1 MPVSVH
7 NPVVYESWNPFN
19 ASSGSPTQSISK
31 RQYRLAHQA
40 LCITHIDFEQR
51 LVIGFTQLVIWPTT
65 STLRRI
71 HINCRQCRIHR
82 ILLEI
87 ADNEPAG
94 FENGRKGRNSGWVIP
109 KAKLLPSPTD
119 LPILYTDPT
128 LEICE
133 RDIKLRT
140 LDSFERRYASVVAS
154 TDPDEDAGEVTV
166 RLPSDFWPLVSQKF
180 PFIITI
186 EFSLNKPKS
195 GFYFVVPEGEG
206 SLSERG
212 VHAFTACTPNCS
224 RLWFPCIDCSEP
236 CTWKIEVTVFEDLVA
251 VAPGELIDA
260 PYYTE
265 DLTHK
270 TYHFFVSQPVAA
282 PYIGLAVGAF
292 EIFPDPRLSNG
303 ATHFCP
309 SELLPLL
316 QHTISPLSEIIEYYE
331 SILASQYPFS
341 TIKCVFV
348 DCAFSK
354 FQSFASLII
363 LSVDLLHSPRVIDQ
377 AIETRK
383 VLSLAVAHQFFGCF
397 LIMETWCDAWLT
409 FGLAGY
415 LSGLYQK
422 RVFGNNEYRKMVFDE
437 MHFVSKFEN
446 MRYGVVLDPS
456 KLTSKP
462 TYFDLSSSHLISP
475 DYLSAYKKK
484 SHLVIRML
492 ELRLGHP
499 VLLQVL
505 NKLLVLARLSTK
517 SILSVSVENQIPSVG
532 LDGCERN
539 KDDSIPTGSNSQP
552 QHNLTVPPCLSDE
565 HRTNILLSTASFRR
579 VISMVTGQDIRNFL
593 NQWACHAGHVRL
605 FAKFHFN
612 RKRNV
617 VELELKQDLQSR
629 GTLNYT
635 GPITVM
641 LQELDGAFMHTFKL
655 EEGRMSR
662 DLPCHSKSRK
672 HRKKKISLA
681 NGDEVDMDL
690 ARIDPESPLLWLRI
704 DPDLAIIH
712 DIRVDQPDF
721 MWHLMLAHDRD
732 CLGQLEAVNSLRD
745 FSSPETRHVLSNV
758 ILNEKIFYH
767 VRMEAC
773 FTLCHVVNELS
784 ALSNNPA
791 ATSAAV
797 TSCLLPMFWQLF
809 SSPAARGLIRQ
820 NNFTNLQHYFLQRA
834 MIKALSTLRV
844 QQVCP
849 HEVLIFLS
857 DLLKHNDNSRNPY
870 SDGYYLADLVKA
882 MKDTLTPAIIVRGVM
897 SASTLP
903 FEARTVIEEVSHLL
917 NLETETISYKGTVTV
932 VCLAAIRRL
941 QRLGFLP
948 IDPSLF
954 YQYALSKY
962 YCDIRLAAIEAI
974 VDYIRGERDQSALDW
989 LFSNII
995 EREDVSDASYVRLRF
1010 ETVQLLLRIPPFQR
1024 GETGSRL
1031 DTPQLVERLWTLI
1044 NYGCTGDPRLRCAVA
1059 ELYYTLYGNRRP
1071 TCLPLPDGVLLVRVK
1086 EGRSLLN
1093 LSDSNSR
1100 ASELDYIDELSKY
1113 KSECLGRGMPLS
1125 KMHEEYEELEVGY
1138 SECEKLHPNNLKF
1151 ERDSIIRP
1159 TGSELTPQFELKR
1172 SRTGNFSDINDS
1184 SNVFKRRTERLSDD
1198 DDDR

>member
-1 MPVSVH
+1 M
-7 NPVVYESWNPFN
+7 
-19 ASSGSPTQSISK
+19 
-31 RQYRLAHQA
+31 
-40 LCITHIDFEQR
+40 
-51 LVIGFTQLVIWPTT
+51 
-65 STLRRI
+65 
-71 HINCRQCRIHR
+71 
-82 ILLEI
+82 
-87 ADNEPAG
+87 
-94 FENGRKGRNSGWVIP
+94 
-109 KAKLLPSPTD
+109 
-119 LPILYTDPT
+119 
-128 LEICE
+128 
-133 RDIKLRT
+133 
-140 LDSFERRYASVVAS
+140 S

-166 RLPSDFWPLVSQKF
+166 RLPSDFWPLISQKS
-180 PFIITI
+180 PFILTI

-195 GFYFVVPEGEG
+195 GFYFVVPDGEG

-212 VHAFTACTPNCS
+212 VHAFTAFTPNCS

-270 TYHFFVSQPVAA
+270 TYHFYVSQPVSA
-282 PYIGLAVGAF
+282 PCIGLAVGAF

-309 SELLPLL
+309 NGLLNLL
-316 QHTISPLSEIIEYYE
+316 QYTISPLSEMIEYYE

-354 FQSFASLII
+354 CQSFASLII
-363 LSVDLLHSPRVIDQ
+363 LSLDLLHSPRVIDQ

-383 VLSLAVAHQFFGCF
+383 ILSLAVAHQFFGCF

-409 FGLAGY
+409 YGLAGY

-422 RVFGNNEYRKMVFDE
+422 RVFGNNEYRKIVLDE
-437 MHFVSKFEN
+437 MHFVTEFEN
-446 MRYGVVLDPS
+446 MRYGIVLDPS
-456 KLTSKP
+456 KLTSKL
-462 TYFDLSSSHLISP
+462 TYFDLSSSH
-475 DYLSAYKKK
+475 
-484 SHLVIRML
+484 
-492 ELRLGHP
+492 
-499 VLLQVL
+499 
-505 NKLLVLARLSTK
+505 
-517 SILSVSVENQIPSVG
+517 
-532 LDGCERN
+532 
-539 KDDSIPTGSNSQP
+539 
-552 QHNLTVPPCLSDE
+552 
-565 HRTNILLSTASFRR
+565 
-579 VISMVTGQDIRNFL
+579 
-593 NQWACHAGHVRL
+593 
-605 FAKFHFN
+605 
-612 RKRNV
+612 
-617 VELELKQDLQSR
+617 DLQSR

-641 LQELDGAFMHTFKL
+641 LQELDGAFIHTFKL

-712 DIRVDQPDF
+712 DIHVDQPDF

-732 CLGQLEAVNSLRD
+732 CLGQLEAVNALKD
-745 FSSPETRHVLSNV
+745 FASPETRHVLSNI
-758 ILNEKIFYH
+758 ILNDRIFYH

-784 ALSNNPA
+784 TLSNNPTA
-791 ATSAAV
+791 ASATV

-820 NNFTNLQHYFLQRA
+820 NNFSNLQLYFLQRA
-834 MIKALSTLRV
+834 MVKALSTLRV

-849 HEVLIFLS
+849 HDILIFIS
-857 DLLKHNDNSRNPY
+857 DLLRHNDNSRNPY
-870 SDGYYLADLVKA
+870 SDSYYLADLVKA

-954 YQYALSKY
+954 YQYALSNF
-962 YCDIRLAAIEAI
+962 YCDIRVAAIEAV

-995 EREDVSDASYVRLRF
+995 EREDASDASYVRLRF
-1010 ETVQLLLRIPPFQR
+1010 EAVQLLLRMPPFQR
-1024 GETGSRL
+1024 GESGSRL
-1031 DTPQLVERLWTLI
+1031 DTPQLVERLWTLM

-1071 TCLPLPDGVLLVRVK
+1071 TCLPLPEGVLLVRVK
-1086 EGRSLLN
+1086 EGRSVLN
-1093 LSDSNSR
+1093 ISENNSK
-1100 ASELDYIDELSKY
+1100 ASEIDYTDELNKY
-1113 KSECLGRGMPLS
+1113 KSECFGRGIPLS
-1125 KMHEEYEELEVGY
+1125 KMHPEYEELEDNY
-1138 SECEKLHPNNLKF
+1138 SECEMLHANTMKL
-1151 ERDSIIRP
+1151 ERDSIQRP
-1159 TGSELTPQFELKR
+1159 TVSEFNPQFDLKR
-1172 SRTGNFSDINDS
+1172 SRIGNFSELNDS
-1184 SNVFKRRTERLSDD
+1184 SNTFKRRTERLSDD
-1198 DDDR
+1198 EDD

>member
-1 MPVSVH
+1 MNEP
-7 NPVVYESWNPFN
+7 WNLFN
-19 ASSGSPTQSISK
+19 TSPGSPTQPISK
-31 RQYRLAHQA
+31 RQYRLAHQT

-51 LVIGFTQLVIWPTT
+51 LIVGFTQLVIWPITP
-65 STLRRI
+65 TLRRI

-82 ILLEI
+82 ILLEA
-87 ADNEPAG
+87 ADSESA
-94 FENGRKGRNSGWVIP
+94 EYESDRKGRSSGWGIS
-109 KAKLLPSPTD
+109 KTKLIPSPTD

-140 LDSFERRYASVVAS
+140 LDSFERRYTSVVMS

-166 RLPSDFWPLVSQKF
+166 RLPSDFWPLISQKS

-195 GFYFVVPEGEG
+195 GFYFVVPDGEG

-212 VHAFTACTPNCS
+212 VHAFTAFTPNCS

-270 TYHFFVSQPVAA
+270 TYHFYVSQPVSA
-282 PYIGLAVGAF
+282 PCIGLAVGAF
-292 EIFPDPRLSNG
+292 EIFPDPRLTNG

-309 SELLPLL
+309 NGLLNLL
-316 QHTISPLSEIIEYYE
+316 QYTISPLSEMIEYYE

-354 FQSFASLII
+354 CQSFASLII
-363 LSVDLLHSPRVIDQ
+363 LSLDLLHSPRVIDQ

-383 VLSLAVAHQFFGCF
+383 ILSLAVAHQFFGCF
-397 LIMETWCDAWLT
+397 LIMETWCDVWLT
-409 FGLAGY
+409 YGLAGY

-422 RVFGNNEYRKMVFDE
+422 RVFGNNEYRKIVLDE
-437 MHFVSKFEN
+437 MHFVTEFEN
-446 MRYGVVLDPS
+446 MRYGIVLDPS
-456 KLTSKP
+456 KLTSKL
-462 TYFDLSSSHLISP
+462 TYFDLSSSH
-475 DYLSAYKKK
+475 
-484 SHLVIRML
+484 
-492 ELRLGHP
+492 
-499 VLLQVL
+499 
-505 NKLLVLARLSTK
+505 
-517 SILSVSVENQIPSVG
+517 
-532 LDGCERN
+532 
-539 KDDSIPTGSNSQP
+539 
-552 QHNLTVPPCLSDE
+552 
-565 HRTNILLSTASFRR
+565 
-579 VISMVTGQDIRNFL
+579 
-593 NQWACHAGHVRL
+593 
-605 FAKFHFN
+605 
-612 RKRNV
+612 
-617 VELELKQDLQSR
+617 DLQSR

-641 LQELDGAFMHTFKL
+641 LQELDGAFIHTFKL

-712 DIRVDQPDF
+712 DIHVDQPDF

-732 CLGQLEAVNSLRD
+732 CLGQLEAVNALKD
-745 FSSPETRHVLSNV
+745 FASPETRHVLSNI
-758 ILNEKIFYH
+758 ILNDRIFYR

-784 ALSNNPA
+784 TLSNNPTA
-791 ATSAAV
+791 ASATV

-820 NNFTNLQHYFLQRA
+820 NNFSNLQLYFLQRA
-834 MIKALSTLRV
+834 MVKALSTLRV

-849 HEVLIFLS
+849 HDILIFIS
-857 DLLKHNDNSRNPY
+857 DLLRHNDNSRNPY
-870 SDGYYLADLVKA
+870 SDSYYLADLVKA

-954 YQYALSKY
+954 YQYALSNF
-962 YCDIRLAAIEAI
+962 YCDIRVAAIEAV

-995 EREDVSDASYVRLRF
+995 EREDASDASYVRLRF
-1010 ETVQLLLRIPPFQR
+1010 EAVQLLLRMPPFQR
-1024 GETGSRL
+1024 GESGSRL
-1031 DTPQLVERLWTLI
+1031 DTPQLVERLWTLM

-1071 TCLPLPDGVLLVRVK
+1071 TCLPLPEGVLLVRVK
-1086 EGRSLLN
+1086 EGRSVLN
-1093 LSDSNSR
+1093 ISENNSKT
-1100 ASELDYIDELSKY
+1100 SEIDCTDELNKY
-1113 KSECLGRGMPLS
+1113 KSECFGRGIPLS
-1125 KMHEEYEELEVGY
+1125 KMHIEYEELDDNY
-1138 SECEKLHPNNLKF
+1138 SECEMLHANTMKL
-1151 ERDSIIRP
+1151 ERDSIQRP
-1159 TGSELTPQFELKR
+1159 TVSEFNPQFDLKR
-1172 SRTGNFSDINDS
+1172 SRTGNFSELNDS
-1184 SNVFKRRTERLSDD
+1184 SNTFKRRTERLSDD
-1198 DDDR
+1198 EDD

>member
-1 MPVSVH
+1 MNEP
-7 NPVVYESWNPFN
+7 WNLFN
-19 ASSGSPTQSISK
+19 TSPGSPTQPISK
-31 RQYRLAHQA
+31 RQYRLAHQT

-51 LVIGFTQLVIWPTT
+51 LIVGFTQLVIWPITP
-65 STLRRI
+65 TLRRI

-82 ILLEI
+82 ILLEA
-87 ADNEPAG
+87 ADSESA
-94 FENGRKGRNSGWVIP
+94 EYESDRKGRSSGWGIS
-109 KAKLLPSPTD
+109 KTKLIPSPTD

-140 LDSFERRYASVVAS
+140 LDSFERRYTSVVMS

-166 RLPSDFWPLVSQKF
+166 RLPSDFWPLISQKS

-195 GFYFVVPEGEG
+195 GFYFVVPDGEG

-212 VHAFTACTPNCS
+212 VHAFTAFTPNCS

-270 TYHFFVSQPVAA
+270 TYHFYVSQPVSA
-282 PYIGLAVGAF
+282 PCIGLAVGAF
-292 EIFPDPRLSNG
+292 EIFPDPRLTNG

-309 SELLPLL
+309 NGLLNLL
-316 QHTISPLSEIIEYYE
+316 QYTISPLSEMIEYYE

-354 FQSFASLII
+354 CQSFASLII
-363 LSVDLLHSPRVIDQ
+363 LSLDLLHSPRVIDQ

-383 VLSLAVAHQFFGCF
+383 ILSLAVAHQFFGCF
-397 LIMETWCDAWLT
+397 LIMETWCDVWLT
-409 FGLAGY
+409 YGLAGY

-422 RVFGNNEYRKMVFDE
+422 RVFGNNEYRKIVLDE
-437 MHFVSKFEN
+437 MHFVTEFEN
-446 MRYGVVLDPS
+446 MRYGIVLDPS
-456 KLTSKP
+456 KLTSKL

-492 ELRLGHP
+492 ELRLGQP

-517 SILSVSVENQIPSVG
+517 SILSSTDRNQSLSVGSDGCGRNEGDSVSV
-532 LDGCERN
+532 
-539 KDDSIPTGSNSQP
+539 TSNTQP
-552 QHNLTVPPCLSDE
+552 QQNPTVPPCMSDE
-565 HRTNILLSTASFRR
+565 HRANILLSTASFRR
-579 VISMVTGQDIRNFL
+579 IISMVTGQDIRNFL
-593 NQWACHAGHVRL
+593 NQWACHAGHVRI

-641 LQELDGAFMHTFKL
+641 LQELDGAFIHTFKL

-712 DIRVDQPDF
+712 DIHVDQPDF

-732 CLGQLEAVNSLRD
+732 CLGQLEAVNALKD
-745 FSSPETRHVLSNV
+745 FASPETRHVLSNI
-758 ILNEKIFYH
+758 ILNDRIFYR

-784 ALSNNPA
+784 TLSNNPTA
-791 ATSAAV
+791 ASATV

-820 NNFTNLQHYFLQRA
+820 NNFSNLQLYFLQRA
-834 MIKALSTLRV
+834 MVKALSTLRV

-849 HEVLIFLS
+849 HDILIFIS
-857 DLLKHNDNSRNPY
+857 DLLRHNDNSRNPY
-870 SDGYYLADLVKA
+870 SDSYYLADLVKA

-954 YQYALSKY
+954 YQYALSNF
-962 YCDIRLAAIEAI
+962 YCDIRVAAIEAV

-995 EREDVSDASYVRLRF
+995 EREDASDASYVRLRF
-1010 ETVQLLLRIPPFQR
+1010 EAVQLLLRMPPFQR
-1024 GETGSRL
+1024 GESGSRL
-1031 DTPQLVERLWTLI
+1031 DTPQLVERLWTLM

-1071 TCLPLPDGVLLVRVK
+1071 TCLPLPEGVLLVRVK
-1086 EGRSLLN
+1086 EGRSVLN
-1093 LSDSNSR
+1093 ISENNSKT
-1100 ASELDYIDELSKY
+1100 SEIDCTDELNKY
-1113 KSECLGRGMPLS
+1113 KSECFGRGIPLS
-1125 KMHEEYEELEVGY
+1125 KMHIEYEELDDNY
-1138 SECEKLHPNNLKF
+1138 SECEMLHANTMKL
-1151 ERDSIIRP
+1151 ERDSIQRP
-1159 TGSELTPQFELKR
+1159 TVSEFNPQFDLKR
-1172 SRTGNFSDINDS
+1172 SRTGNFSELNDS
-1184 SNVFKRRTERLSDD
+1184 SNTFKRRTERLSDD
-1198 DDDR
+1198 EDD

>member
-1 MPVSVH
+1 MNEP
-7 NPVVYESWNPFN
+7 WNLFN
-19 ASSGSPTQSISK
+19 TSPGSPTQPISK
-31 RQYRLAHQA
+31 RQYRLAHQT

-51 LVIGFTQLVIWPTT
+51 LIVGFTQLVIWPITP
-65 STLRRI
+65 TLRRI

-82 ILLEI
+82 ILLEA
-87 ADNEPAG
+87 ADNESAE
-94 FENGRKGRNSGWVIP
+94 FESDRKGRSSSWGIS
-109 KAKLLPSPTD
+109 KTKLIPSPTD

-140 LDSFERRYASVVAS
+140 LDSFERRYTSVVMS
-154 TDPDEDAGEVTV
+154 TDPDEDAGEVTI
-166 RLPSDFWPLVSQKF
+166 RLPSDFWPLISQKS
-180 PFIITI
+180 PFILTI

-195 GFYFVVPEGEG
+195 GFYFVVPDGEG

-212 VHAFTACTPNCS
+212 VHAFTAFTPNCS

-270 TYHFFVSQPVAA
+270 TYHFYVSQPVSA
-282 PYIGLAVGAF
+282 PCIGLAVGAF

-309 SELLPLL
+309 NGLLNLL
-316 QHTISPLSEIIEYYE
+316 QYTISPLSEMIEYYE

-354 FQSFASLII
+354 CQSFASLII
-363 LSVDLLHSPRVIDQ
+363 LSLDLLHSPRVIDQ

-383 VLSLAVAHQFFGCF
+383 ILSLAVAHQFFGCF

-409 FGLAGY
+409 YGLAGY

-422 RVFGNNEYRKMVFDE
+422 RVFGNNEYRKIVLDE
-437 MHFVSKFEN
+437 MHFVTEFEN
-446 MRYGVVLDPS
+446 MRYGIVLDPS
-456 KLTSKP
+456 KLTSKL

-492 ELRLGHP
+492 ELRLGQP

-517 SILSVSVENQIPSVG
+517 SILSSTDRNQSLSVG
-532 LDGCERN
+532 LDGCGRN
-539 KDDSIPTGSNSQP
+539 EGDSVSVTSNTQP
-552 QHNLTVPPCLSDE
+552 QQNPTVPPCMSDE
-565 HRTNILLSTASFRR
+565 HRANILLSTASFRR
-579 VISMVTGQDIRNFL
+579 IISMVTGQDIRNFL
-593 NQWACHAGHVRL
+593 NQWACHAGHVRI

-617 VELELKQDLQSR
+617 VELELKQ
-629 GTLNYT
+629 
-635 GPITVM
+635 
-641 LQELDGAFMHTFKL
+641 
-655 EEGRMSR
+655 
-662 DLPCHSKSRK
+662 
-672 HRKKKISLA
+672 
-681 NGDEVDMDL
+681 
-690 ARIDPESPLLWLRI
+690 
-704 DPDLAIIH
+704 
-712 DIRVDQPDF
+712 
-721 MWHLMLAHDRD
+721 
-732 CLGQLEAVNSLRD
+732 
-745 FSSPETRHVLSNV
+745 
-758 ILNEKIFYH
+758 
-767 VRMEAC
+767 
-773 FTLCHVVNELS
+773 
-784 ALSNNPA
+784 
-791 ATSAAV
+791 
-797 TSCLLPMFWQLF
+797 
-809 SSPAARGLIRQ
+809 
-820 NNFTNLQHYFLQRA
+820 RA
-834 MIKALSTLRV
+834 MVKALSTLRV

-849 HEVLIFLS
+849 HDILIFIS
-857 DLLKHNDNSRNPY
+857 DLLRHNDNSRNPY
-870 SDGYYLADLVKA
+870 SDSYYLADLVKA

-954 YQYALSKY
+954 YQYALSNF
-962 YCDIRLAAIEAI
+962 YCDIRVAAIEAV

-995 EREDVSDASYVRLRF
+995 EREDASDASYVRLRF
-1010 ETVQLLLRIPPFQR
+1010 EAVQLLLRMPPFQR
-1024 GETGSRL
+1024 GESGSRL
-1031 DTPQLVERLWTLI
+1031 DTPQLVERLWTLM

-1071 TCLPLPDGVLLVRVK
+1071 TCLPLPEGVLLVRVK
-1086 EGRSLLN
+1086 EGRSVLN
-1093 LSDSNSR
+1093 ISENNSK
-1100 ASELDYIDELSKY
+1100 ASEIDYTDELNKY
-1113 KSECLGRGMPLS
+1113 KSECFGRGIPLS
-1125 KMHEEYEELEVGY
+1125 KMHPEYEELEDNY
-1138 SECEKLHPNNLKF
+1138 SECEMLHANTMKL
-1151 ERDSIIRP
+1151 ERDSIQRP
-1159 TGSELTPQFELKR
+1159 TVSEFNPQFDLKR
-1172 SRTGNFSDINDS
+1172 SRTGNFSELNDS
-1184 SNVFKRRTERLSDD
+1184 SNTFKRRTERLSDD
-1198 DDDR
+1198 EDD

>member
-1 MPVSVH
+1 MNEP
-7 NPVVYESWNPFN
+7 WNLFN
-19 ASSGSPTQSISK
+19 TSPGSPTQPISK
-31 RQYRLAHQA
+31 RQYRLAHQT

-51 LVIGFTQLVIWPTT
+51 LIVGFTQLVIWPITP
-65 STLRRI
+65 TLRRI

-82 ILLEI
+82 ILLEA
-87 ADNEPAG
+87 ADNESAE
-94 FENGRKGRNSGWVIP
+94 FESDRKGRSSSWGIS
-109 KAKLLPSPTD
+109 KTKLIPSPTD

-140 LDSFERRYASVVAS
+140 LDSFERRYTSVVMS
-154 TDPDEDAGEVTV
+154 TDPDEDAGEVTI
-166 RLPSDFWPLVSQKF
+166 RLPSDFWPLISQKS
-180 PFIITI
+180 PFILTI

-195 GFYFVVPEGEG
+195 GFYFVVPDGEG

-212 VHAFTACTPNCS
+212 VHAFTAFTPNCS

-270 TYHFFVSQPVAA
+270 TYHFYVSQPVSA
-282 PYIGLAVGAF
+282 PCIGLAVGAF

-309 SELLPLL
+309 NGLLNLL
-316 QHTISPLSEIIEYYE
+316 QYTISPLSEMIEYYE

-354 FQSFASLII
+354 CQSFASLII
-363 LSVDLLHSPRVIDQ
+363 LSLDLLHSPRVIDQ

-383 VLSLAVAHQFFGCF
+383 ILSLAVAHQFFGCF

-409 FGLAGY
+409 YGLAGY

-422 RVFGNNEYRKMVFDE
+422 RVFGNNEYRKIVLDE
-437 MHFVSKFEN
+437 MHFVTEFEN
-446 MRYGVVLDPS
+446 MRYGIVLDPS
-456 KLTSKP
+456 KLTSKL
-462 TYFDLSSSHLISP
+462 TYFDLSSSH
-475 DYLSAYKKK
+475 
-484 SHLVIRML
+484 
-492 ELRLGHP
+492 
-499 VLLQVL
+499 
-505 NKLLVLARLSTK
+505 
-517 SILSVSVENQIPSVG
+517 
-532 LDGCERN
+532 
-539 KDDSIPTGSNSQP
+539 
-552 QHNLTVPPCLSDE
+552 
-565 HRTNILLSTASFRR
+565 
-579 VISMVTGQDIRNFL
+579 
-593 NQWACHAGHVRL
+593 
-605 FAKFHFN
+605 
-612 RKRNV
+612 
-617 VELELKQDLQSR
+617 DLQSR

-641 LQELDGAFMHTFKL
+641 LQELDGAFIHTFKL

-712 DIRVDQPDF
+712 DIHVDQPDF

-732 CLGQLEAVNSLRD
+732 CLGQLEAVNALKD
-745 FSSPETRHVLSNV
+745 FASPETRHVLSNI
-758 ILNEKIFYH
+758 ILNDRIFYH

-784 ALSNNPA
+784 TLSNNPTA
-791 ATSAAV
+791 ASATV

-820 NNFTNLQHYFLQRA
+820 NNFSNLQLYFLQRA
-834 MIKALSTLRV
+834 MVKALSTLRV

-849 HEVLIFLS
+849 HDILIFIS
-857 DLLKHNDNSRNPY
+857 DLLRHNDNSRNPY
-870 SDGYYLADLVKA
+870 SDSYYLADLVKA

-954 YQYALSKY
+954 YQYALSNF
-962 YCDIRLAAIEAI
+962 YCDIRVAAIEAV

-995 EREDVSDASYVRLRF
+995 EREDASDASYVRLRF
-1010 ETVQLLLRIPPFQR
+1010 EAVQLLLRMPPFQR
-1024 GETGSRL
+1024 GESGSRL
-1031 DTPQLVERLWTLI
+1031 DTPQLVERLWTLM

-1071 TCLPLPDGVLLVRVK
+1071 TCLPLPEGVLLVRVK
-1086 EGRSLLN
+1086 EGRSVLN
-1093 LSDSNSR
+1093 ISENNSK
-1100 ASELDYIDELSKY
+1100 ASEIDYTDELNKY
-1113 KSECLGRGMPLS
+1113 KSECFGRGIPLS
-1125 KMHEEYEELEVGY
+1125 KMHPEYEELEDNY
-1138 SECEKLHPNNLKF
+1138 SECEMLHANTMKL
-1151 ERDSIIRP
+1151 ERDSIQRP
-1159 TGSELTPQFELKR
+1159 TVSEFNPQFDLKR
-1172 SRTGNFSDINDS
+1172 SRTGNFSELNDS
-1184 SNVFKRRTERLSDD
+1184 SNTFKRRTERLSDD
-1198 DDDR
+1198 EDD

>member
-1 MPVSVH
+1 MNEP
-7 NPVVYESWNPFN
+7 WNLFN
-19 ASSGSPTQSISK
+19 TSPGSPTQPISK
-31 RQYRLAHQA
+31 RQYRLAHQT

-51 LVIGFTQLVIWPTT
+51 LIVGFTQLVIWPITP
-65 STLRRI
+65 TLRRI

-82 ILLEI
+82 ILLEA
-87 ADNEPAG
+87 ADNESAE
-94 FENGRKGRNSGWVIP
+94 FESDRKGRSSSWGIS
-109 KAKLLPSPTD
+109 KTKLIPSPTD

-140 LDSFERRYASVVAS
+140 LDSFERRYTSVVMS

-166 RLPSDFWPLVSQKF
+166 RLPSDFWPLISQKS
-180 PFIITI
+180 PFILTI

-195 GFYFVVPEGEG
+195 GFYFVVPDGEG

-212 VHAFTACTPNCS
+212 VHAFTAFTPNCS

-270 TYHFFVSQPVAA
+270 TYHFYVSQPVSA
-282 PYIGLAVGAF
+282 PCIGLAVGAF

-309 SELLPLL
+309 NGLLNLL
-316 QHTISPLSEIIEYYE
+316 QYTISPLSEMIEYYE

-354 FQSFASLII
+354 CQSFASLII
-363 LSVDLLHSPRVIDQ
+363 LSLDLLHSPRVIDQ

-383 VLSLAVAHQFFGCF
+383 ILSLAVAHQFFGCF

-409 FGLAGY
+409 YGLAGY

-422 RVFGNNEYRKMVFDE
+422 RVFGNNEYRKIVLDE
-437 MHFVSKFEN
+437 MHFVTEFEN
-446 MRYGVVLDPS
+446 MRYGIVLDPS
-456 KLTSKP
+456 KLTSKL

-492 ELRLGHP
+492 ELRLGQP

-517 SILSVSVENQIPSVG
+517 SILSSTDRNQSLSVG
-532 LDGCERN
+532 LDGCGRN
-539 KDDSIPTGSNSQP
+539 EGDSVSVTSNTQP
-552 QHNLTVPPCLSDE
+552 QQNPTVPPCMSGE
-565 HRTNILLSTASFRR
+565 HRANILLSTASFRR
-579 VISMVTGQDIRNFL
+579 IISMVTGQDIRNFL
-593 NQWACHAGHVRL
+593 NQWACHAGHVRI

-617 VELELKQDLQSR
+617 VELELKQ
-629 GTLNYT
+629 
-635 GPITVM
+635 
-641 LQELDGAFMHTFKL
+641 
-655 EEGRMSR
+655 
-662 DLPCHSKSRK
+662 
-672 HRKKKISLA
+672 
-681 NGDEVDMDL
+681 
-690 ARIDPESPLLWLRI
+690 
-704 DPDLAIIH
+704 
-712 DIRVDQPDF
+712 
-721 MWHLMLAHDRD
+721 
-732 CLGQLEAVNSLRD
+732 
-745 FSSPETRHVLSNV
+745 
-758 ILNEKIFYH
+758 
-767 VRMEAC
+767 
-773 FTLCHVVNELS
+773 
-784 ALSNNPA
+784 
-791 ATSAAV
+791 
-797 TSCLLPMFWQLF
+797 
-809 SSPAARGLIRQ
+809 
-820 NNFTNLQHYFLQRA
+820 RA
-834 MIKALSTLRV
+834 MVKALSTLRV

-849 HEVLIFLS
+849 HDILIFIS
-857 DLLKHNDNSRNPY
+857 DLLRHNDNSRNPY
-870 SDGYYLADLVKA
+870 SDSYYLADLVKA

-954 YQYALSKY
+954 YQYALSNF
-962 YCDIRLAAIEAI
+962 YCDIRVAAIEAV

-995 EREDVSDASYVRLRF
+995 EREDASDASYVRLRF
-1010 ETVQLLLRIPPFQR
+1010 EAVQLLLRMPPFQR
-1024 GETGSRL
+1024 GESGSRL
-1031 DTPQLVERLWTLI
+1031 DTPQLVERLWTLM

-1071 TCLPLPDGVLLVRVK
+1071 TCLPLPEGVLLVRVK
-1086 EGRSLLN
+1086 EGRSVLN
-1093 LSDSNSR
+1093 ISENNSK
-1100 ASELDYIDELSKY
+1100 ASEIDYTDELNKY
-1113 KSECLGRGMPLS
+1113 KSECFGRGIPLS
-1125 KMHEEYEELEVGY
+1125 KMHPEYEELEDNY
-1138 SECEKLHPNNLKF
+1138 SECEMLHANTMKL
-1151 ERDSIIRP
+1151 ERDSIQRP
-1159 TGSELTPQFELKR
+1159 TVSEFNPQFDLKR
-1172 SRTGNFSDINDS
+1172 SRIGNFSELNDS
-1184 SNVFKRRTERLSDD
+1184 SNTFKRRTERLSDD
-1198 DDDR
+1198 EDD

>member
-1 MPVSVH
+1 MSEPWNSF
-7 NPVVYESWNPFN
+7 NPSPN
-19 ASSGSPTQSISK
+19 SPTQSNFK
-31 RQYRLAHQA
+31 REYRLAHQT
-40 LCITHIDFEQR
+40 LCVTHIDFEQR
-51 LVIGFTQLVIWPTT
+51 LLIGFTQLVIWPIS

-71 HINCRQCRIHR
+71 HVNCRQCRIHR
-82 ILLEI
+82 ILLEA
-87 ADNEPAG
+87 ADTETAG
-94 FENGRKGRNSGWVIP
+94 FENDRKGRTGNWSASKSKHI
-109 KAKLLPSPTD
+109 PSPTD
-119 LPILYTDPT
+119 LPILFTDPT

-133 RDIKLRT
+133 RDTKLRT
-140 LDSFERRYASVVAS
+140 LDSFERRYTSVVTA
-154 TDPDEDAGEVTV
+154 TDPDEGAGEVTV
-166 RLPSDFWPLVSQKF
+166 RLTSDFWPLVSQKS
-180 PFIITI
+180 PFILTI

-206 SLSERG
+206 SLTERG

-265 DLTHK
+265 DLAHK
-270 TYHFFVSQPVAA
+270 TYHFYVSQPVAA

-309 SELLPLL
+309 SGLLPLL
-316 QHTISPLSEIIEYYE
+316 QHTISPLSEMIEYYE

-348 DCAFSK
+348 DCAISE

-363 LSVDLLHSPRVIDQ
+363 FSVDLLHSPRIIDQ

-383 VLSLAVAHQFFGCF
+383 VLSIAVAHQFFGCF
-397 LIMETWCDAWLT
+397 LIMDTWCDAWLT
-409 FGLAGY
+409 YGLAGY
-415 LSGLYQK
+415 LSGLYRK
-422 RVFGNNEYRKMVFDE
+422 RVFGNNEYRRNILDE
-437 MHFVSKFEN
+437 MHFITEFEN
-446 MRYGVVLDPS
+446 MRYGIVLDPS
-456 KLTSKP
+456 KSSSKS
-462 TYFDLSSSHLISP
+462 TYFDLSSSHLVSP
-475 DYLSAYKKK
+475 DYLAAYVKK

-492 ELRLGHP
+492 ELRLGQP

-517 SILSVSVENQIPSVG
+517 SILSVTDQNQSE
-532 LDGCERN
+532 LDGLSRYSEI
-539 KDDSIPTGSNSQP
+539 DDNIISPCPNTQP
-552 QHNLTVPPCLSDE
+552 QRNLNVPPCLSDE
-565 HRTNILLSTASFRR
+565 HRANILLSTASFRR
-579 VISMVTGQDIRNFL
+579 IISMVTGQDIRNFL
-593 NQWACHAGHVRL
+593 NQWVCRSGHVRL

-712 DIRVDQPDF
+712 SIHVDQPDF

-732 CLGQLEAVNSLRD
+732 CLGQLEAVAALKD
-745 FSSPETRHVLSNV
+745 FASPETRHVLSNI
-758 ILNEKIFYH
+758 ILNEKIFYRI
-767 VRMEAC
+767 RMEAC
-773 FTLCHVVNELS
+773 YTLCHVVNELS

-791 ATSAAV
+791 MASTAV
-797 TSCLLPMFWQLF
+797 ASCLLPMFWQLF

-849 HEVLIFLS
+849 HEVLTFLS
-857 DLLKHNDNSRNPY
+857 DLLRHNDNSCNPY
-870 SDGYYLADLVKA
+870 SDDYYVADLVKA

-917 NLETETISYKGTVTV
+917 NLETETMSYKGVITV
-932 VCLAAIRRL
+932 VCLSAIRRL

-954 YQYALSKY
+954 YQYASSNF
-962 YCDIRLAAIEAI
+962 YCDIRLAAIEAL

-989 LFSNII
+989 LFNNII
-995 EREDVSDASYVRLRF
+995 EHEDGGDSSYVRLRF
-1010 ETVQLLLRIPPFQR
+1010 QSIQLLLRTPPFQR

-1031 DTPQLVERLWTLI
+1031 DTPQLVERLWTLM

-1071 TCLPLPDGVLLVRVK
+1071 TCLPLPEGVLLVRVK
-1086 EGRSLLN
+1086 EGRSVLN
-1093 LSDSNSR
+1093 ITENNLRSN
-1100 ASELDYIDELSKY
+1100 DMDDGDELSKY
-1113 KSECLGRGMPLS
+1113 KSESLTRKSSSS
-1125 KMHEEYEELEVGY
+1125 KVHTEYEELEDNFLD
-1138 SECEKLHPNNLKF
+1138 SEMLHANSAQL
-1151 ERDSIIRP
+1151 ERDSLQR
-1159 TGSELTPQFELKR
+1159 TTEFNTQSDFKR
-1172 SRTGNFSDINDS
+1172 LHTNRNVNFCEMNDS
-1184 SNVFKRRTERLSDD
+1184 SNIFKRRTERLSDD
-1198 DDDR
+1198 EDD

>member
-1 MPVSVH
+1 
-7 NPVVYESWNPFN
+7 
-19 ASSGSPTQSISK
+19 
-31 RQYRLAHQA
+31 
-40 LCITHIDFEQR
+40 
-51 LVIGFTQLVIWPTT
+51 
-65 STLRRI
+65 
-71 HINCRQCRIHR
+71 
-82 ILLEI
+82 
-87 ADNEPAG
+87 
-94 FENGRKGRNSGWVIP
+94 
-109 KAKLLPSPTD
+109 
-119 LPILYTDPT
+119 
-128 LEICE
+128 
-133 RDIKLRT
+133 
-140 LDSFERRYASVVAS
+140 
-154 TDPDEDAGEVTV
+154 
-166 RLPSDFWPLVSQKF
+166 
-180 PFIITI
+180 
-186 EFSLNKPKS
+186 
-195 GFYFVVPEGEG
+195 
-206 SLSERG
+206 
-212 VHAFTACTPNCS
+212 
-224 RLWFPCIDCSEP
+224 
-236 CTWKIEVTVFEDLVA
+236 
-251 VAPGELIDA
+251 
-260 PYYTE
+260 
-265 DLTHK
+265 
-270 TYHFFVSQPVAA
+270 
-282 PYIGLAVGAF
+282 
-292 EIFPDPRLSNG
+292 
-303 ATHFCP
+303 
-309 SELLPLL
+309 
-316 QHTISPLSEIIEYYE
+316 
-331 SILASQYPFS
+331 
-341 TIKCVFV
+341 
-348 DCAFSK
+348 
-354 FQSFASLII
+354 
-363 LSVDLLHSPRVIDQ
+363 
-377 AIETRK
+377 
-383 VLSLAVAHQFFGCF
+383 
-397 LIMETWCDAWLT
+397 METWCDAWLT

-732 CLGQLEAVNSLRD
+732 CLGQ
-745 FSSPETRHVLSNV
+745 
-758 ILNEKIFYH
+758 
-767 VRMEAC
+767 MEAC

-882 MKDTLTPAIIVRGVM
+882 MKDTLTPAIIVPR
-897 SASTLP
+897 
-903 FEARTVIEEVSHLL
+903 EARTVIEEVSHLL

>member
-1 MPVSVH
+1 MHSLP
-7 NPVVYESWNPFN
+7 
-19 ASSGSPTQSISK
+19 A
-31 RQYRLAHQA
+31 RL
-40 LCITHIDFEQR
+40 I
-51 LVIGFTQLVIWPTT
+51 
-65 STLRRI
+65 
-71 HINCRQCRIHR
+71 
-82 ILLEI
+82 
-87 ADNEPAG
+87 
-94 FENGRKGRNSGWVIP
+94 
-109 KAKLLPSPTD
+109 
-119 LPILYTDPT
+119 
-128 LEICE
+128 
-133 RDIKLRT
+133 
-140 LDSFERRYASVVAS
+140 
-154 TDPDEDAGEVTV
+154 
-166 RLPSDFWPLVSQKF
+166 PLVC
-180 PFIITI
+180 
-186 EFSLNKPKS
+186 
-195 GFYFVVPEGEG
+195 G
-206 SLSERG
+206 SLVLIAQNHVPG
-212 VHAFTACTPNCS
+212 
-224 RLWFPCIDCSEP
+224 
-236 CTWKIEVTVFEDLVA
+236 KIEVTVFEDLVA

-270 TYHFFVSQPVAA
+270 TYQFYVSQPVAA

-309 SELLPLL
+309 SGLLPLL
-316 QHTISPLSEIIEYYE
+316 RHTIYPLSEMIEYYE

-348 DCAFSK
+348 DCAFSE

-363 LSVDLLHSPRVIDQ
+363 FSVDLLHSPRIIDQ

-383 VLSLAVAHQFFGCF
+383 VVSLAVAHQFFGCF
-397 LIMETWCDAWLT
+397 LIMDTWCDAWLT

-415 LSGLYQK
+415 LCGLYQK
-422 RVFGNNEYRKMVFDE
+422 RVFGNNEYRKTIYDE
-437 MHFVSKFEN
+437 MHFVTEFEN
-446 MRYGVVLDPS
+446 MRYGIVLDPS
-456 KLTSKP
+456 KITSKS
-462 TYFDLSSSHLISP
+462 TYFDLTSSHLISP
-475 DYLSAYKKK
+475 DYFAAYVKK

-492 ELRLGHP
+492 ELRLGQP

-505 NKLLVLARLSTK
+505 NKLLVLARLSAK
-517 SILSVSVENQIPSVG
+517 SILSVAEQDESESTGLGTSSRNQDNPVSINPDASSQQNPS
-532 LDGCERN
+532 
-539 KDDSIPTGSNSQP
+539 
-552 QHNLTVPPCLSDE
+552 VPPCMSDE
-565 HRTNILLSTASFRR
+565 HRANILLSTASFQRI
-579 VISMVTGQDIRNFL
+579 ISMVTGQDIRNFL
-593 NQWACHAGHVRL
+593 NQWACHSGHVRL

-641 LQELDGAFMHTFKL
+641 LQELDGAFIHTFKL

-690 ARIDPESPLLWLRI
+690 ARIDPESPLLWFRI

-712 DIRVDQPDF
+712 NIHVDQPDF

-732 CLGQLEAVNSLRD
+732 CLGQLEAVNALKD
-745 FSSPETRHVLSNV
+745 FASPETRHVLTNI
-758 ILNEKIFYH
+758 ILNERIFYH
-767 VRMEAC
+767 IRMEAC

-784 ALSNNPA
+784 ALSNNPSMA
-791 ATSAAV
+791 STAV
-797 TSCLLPMFWQLF
+797 ASCLLPMFWQLF

-820 NNFTNLQHYFLQRA
+820 NDFTNLQHYFLQRA

-857 DLLKHNDNSRNPY
+857 DLLRHNDNSRNPY

-917 NLETETISYKGTVTV
+917 NLETETLSYKGIVTV
-932 VCLAAIRRL
+932 VCLQAIRRL

-948 IDPSLF
+948 IDPGLF
-954 YQYALSKY
+954 YQYASSNF
-962 YCDIRLAAIEAI
+962 YCDIRLAAIEAL

-989 LFSNII
+989 LFNNII

-1010 ETVQLLLRIPPFQR
+1010 QAVQLLLRMPPFQR

-1031 DTPQLVERLWTLI
+1031 DTPQLVERLWTLM

-1071 TCLPLPDGVLLVRVK
+1071 TCLPLPEGVLLVRVK
-1086 EGRSLLN
+1086 EGRSVLN
-1093 LSDSNSR
+1093 ITDNLRS
-1100 ASELDYIDELSKY
+1100 SEMDDGDELGKY
-1113 KSECLGRGMPLS
+1113 KSECLSRTVSFS
-1125 KMHEEYEELEVGY
+1125 KMHTEYEEVEDNF
-1138 SECEKLHPNNLKF
+1138 SDCEMLRTNSMQS
-1151 ERDSIIRP
+1151 ERDSIKRT
-1159 TGSELTPQFELKR
+1159 TGLEFNTQSDLKR
-1172 SRTGNFSDINDS
+1172 CNRNGNFSVVNDS
-1184 SNVFKRRTERLSDD
+1184 SNMIDIMNYEDFQVNIVVSLCVHV
-1198 DDDR
+1198 